1 MKKLNID
8 NPFFEFMSNLADLV
22 MLNIIW
28 VITCIPIV
36 TIGAAQ
42 TALYRIMLRRARG
55 ESNYPVREYL
65 AAFKE
70 DFVKST
76 KIWLVLLVSGGILGF
91 DLMYM
96 GRKWSPLGIAVGV
109 LLCIWMI
116 LASYLFPLTAQFD
129 NTCKNTFK
137 NAGYMAVRH
146 FPYTIGI
153 IIINMIPILCLL
165 AGGAILQ
172 VTLPIYMVIGFSLTT
187 RINAMMFQKIFVS
200 YM

>member
-1 MKKLNID
+1 MKKLNVD
-8 NPFFEFMSNLADLV
+8 NPFFEFMSNLADMV
-22 MLNIIW
+22 MLNIVW
-28 VITCIPIV
+28 VITCIPIF

-65 AAFKE
+65 VAFKE
-70 DFVKST
+70 DFGKST
-76 KIWLVLLVSGGILGF
+76 KIWLVLLISGAILIF

-96 GRKWSPLGIAVGV
+96 GQKWTPWGIAVGV

-116 LASYLFPLTAQFD
+116 LASYLFPITAQFE
-129 NTCKNTFK
+129 NSCKNTWK

-153 IIINMIPILCLL
+153 VILNVIPIFCFL
-165 AGGAILQ
+165 AGGAIMQ
-172 VTLPIYMVIGFSLTT
+172 VTLPIYMVIGFSLTA
-187 RINAMMFQKIFVS
+187 RINAMMFRTIFVR